1 MPISQRHTGPSVPKS
16 AGATART
23 TAAAPP
29 ALDVLLA
36 ALKSAA
42 IPFAAGSTGSGATV
56 TASTAANRAGSVGP
70 PRLPAQPLIATATL
84 TGFRL
89 CNAHYAATTSPATTN
104 EKGAAPCSDNPALA
118 DPCSAGVGTSF
129 LPGRTTIA
137 AFAGPRAQHTEVGPF
152 TGRGSGPTLW
162 PLRVPAKAAGATADF
177 ALVKRPVV
185 TVFPG
190 QPIAPAPAAGSPLAL
205 GRGGVGGSSAFAPVA
220 PRRTREGQVALLL
233 WPFQPAWPS

>member
-1 MPISQRHTGPSVPKS
+1 MPISRRHAPPSVPKS

-42 IPFAAGSTGSGATV
+42 IPFAAGSTV
-56 TASTAANRAGSVGP
+56 
-70 PRLPAQPLIATATL
+70 QPLMTATL
-84 TGFRL
+84 AGFRL
-89 CNAHYAATTSPATTN
+89 CNAHFAATTSPSTTN
-104 EKGAAPCSDNPALA
+104 EEGAAPCSDNPAPA
-118 DPCSAGVGTSF
+118 DPCSAGDGSSL

-162 PLRVPAKAAGATADF
+162 PLRVPAKAAGAAADF
-177 ALVKRPVV
+177 ALFKRPVV

-190 QPIAPAPAAGSPLAL
+190 QPIGPAPAAGSPLAL
-205 GRGGVGGSSAFAPVA
+205 GRVGVGGSSAFVPVA
-220 PRRTREGQVALLL
+220 PGRTREGQVALLL

>member
-42 IPFAAGSTGSGATV
+42 IPFAAGSTV
-56 TASTAANRAGSVGP
+56 
-70 PRLPAQPLIATATL
+70 QPLMTATL

>member
-42 IPFAAGSTGSGATV
+42 IPFAAGSTV
-56 TASTAANRAGSVGP
+56 
-70 PRLPAQPLIATATL
+70 QPLMTATL
-84 TGFRL
+84 AGFRL
-89 CNAHYAATTSPATTN
+89 CNAHFAATTSPSTTN
-104 EKGAAPCSDNPALA
+104 EEGAAPCSDNPAPA
-118 DPCSAGVGTSF
+118 DPCSAGDGSSL